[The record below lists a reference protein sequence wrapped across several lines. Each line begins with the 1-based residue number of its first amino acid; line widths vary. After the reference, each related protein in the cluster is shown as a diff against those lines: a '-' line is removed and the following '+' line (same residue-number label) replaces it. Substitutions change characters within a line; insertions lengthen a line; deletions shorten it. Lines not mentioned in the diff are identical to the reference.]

1 MVLASRILGVAIR
14 WPCLSTSL
22 TSPAVLGKQRCPSV
36 QWLYRRAG
44 MEVQLV
50 SLHKIISL
58 QLPLSRLSSL
68 PGRCPSAVP
77 AAAQW
82 RGLTWSLEPQLW
94 GRAAPQE
101 RHRQCGFRRDRHLTH
116 LPLSGPWNTTP
127 GDACQLGLLGL
138 FCPGILR
145 ALAL

>member
-1 MVLASRILGVAIR
+1 MSSCTVA
-14 WPCLSTSL
+14 
-22 TSPAVLGKQRCPSV
+22 V
-36 QWLYRRAG
+36 QHGPG
-44 MEVQLV
+44 MEVQLI
-50 SLHKIISL
+50 SLHKILSL
-58 QLPLSRLSSL
+58 QLTLSRLSSL

-94 GRAAPQE
+94 GRAVPQE

-138 FCPGILR
+138 FCPGIPKSLGTLGVKEPVVGTAGSLR
-145 ALAL
+145 ACN

>member
-1 MVLASRILGVAIR
+1 MAMSLSLAEHLTDLSSRA
-14 WPCLSTSL
+14 
-22 TSPAVLGKQRCPSV
+22 GKAAGCPPV

-50 SLHKIISL
+50 SLHNIISL

-94 GRAAPQE
+94 GRAVPQE

>member
-58 QLPLSRLSSL
+58 QLPLSS
-68 PGRCPSAVP
+68 
-77 AAAQW
+77 
-82 RGLTWSLEPQLW
+82 
-94 GRAAPQE
+94 
-101 RHRQCGFRRDRHLTH
+101 F
-116 LPLSGPWNTTP
+116 PLCL
-127 GDACQLGLLGL
+127 GDAHQQFLQLRSGE
-138 FCPGILR
+138 
-145 ALAL
+145 A